1 MDGECL
7 PCAAG
12 EKIARRQ
19 RQLTST
25 VKVFIGGGPEHWLPA
40 AVLANSIRRHTDRK
54 VEIVPLL
61 DVENSHPIPPE
72 WKERCPTRFS
82 LQRFLIPAACRY
94 EGWGIYLDSDQIVLG
109 DIGDLWNTE
118 FPEHAKVLTTGNWQ
132 SAVILIDCLKTRW
145 DVNQLCGMMEQG
157 FKYAKISSLKFM
169 NEAEVVGALDPRW
182 NCMDELPKDGKP
194 PLLLH
199 LTDMARQP
207 WCSRNHPLSD
217 IWINELLIAL
227 EMGMITTDDV
237 LRDIELGN
245 VRPGLKTIIGCGVV
259 DPKEDDEF
267 YSRYRAAGCRVD
279 RMKPCIK

>member
-1 MDGECL
+1 MVDQPCL

-12 EKIARRQ
+12 EIKARRQ

-54 VEIVPLL
+54 LEIVPLL

-72 WKERCPTRFS
+72 WKTKTPTAFS

-118 FPEHAKVLTTGNWQ
+118 FPELAKVLTTGGWQ
-132 SAVILIDCLKTRW
+132 SAVMLIDCLKTRW
-145 DVNQLCGMMEQG
+145 DVNELCRQMDAGL
-157 FKYAKISSLKFM
+157 KYQKVSSLKFM
-169 NEAEVVGALDPRW
+169 NQAEVVGALDPRW

-199 LTDMARQP
+199 MTAMATQP
-207 WCSRNHPLSD
+207 TAYRSHPLGD
-217 IWINELLIAL
+217 IWLNEFMACL
-227 EMGMITTDDV
+227 ESGFISPDDV
-237 LRDIELGN
+237 IREIELGY
-245 VRPGLKTIIGCGVV
+245 VRPGLRNVIDRGFVSPT
-259 DPKEDDEF
+259 EDDE
-267 YSRYRAAGCRVD
+267 YHARYMKAGCRVD
-279 RMKPCIK
+279 RMKRP